1 MPTRDPDPMAEH
13 PTQLGS
19 LGQEL
24 AALTEPDRRVEL
36 GERLGTRPP
45 GIEIVSAVQ
54 ASLGRR
60 VAVHRPLPNAGEEAA
75 VTLRREAEQMAALD
89 HPNVLPIHEI
99 IEGPTG
105 PMLVVPWVPGQRWE
119 TRLSQPHRVRDA
131 FGTDD
136 VLGWH
141 VRVLLQVS
149 QAVQFAHEQGVVH
162 RDLCPDNVWVGDIGA
177 VYVTGWALATRGRR
191 ARPATPQQIR
201 ALNLGPYLAPEM
213 VMRTVGRVGPQT
225 DVYQLGGLLYRIL
238 TGEPP
243 HGGDDV
249 DDTVRQ
255 VLFHDPPM
263 PTDAPPSLAR
273 VCQRALSRNPSG
285 RYADVASFRAALES
299 ALAQRTAWNV
309 ARNADLQFD
318 RLTRLLRASP
328 VNEAE
333 VLAAFG
339 ALRMGYR
346 RALTEAPDLAGA
358 DLRLQRATA
367 LVLDHLE
374 HSGNHQAAAA
384 LRAQDAAADPTPTPA
399 SPRPSSPAPGPS
411 AAWHLGLLATLWLPW
426 VLVAAVGPHT
436 SVTLPLT
443 CAAASLTALGMHLV
457 LPAHSG
463 RVGLQPAAGR
473 WVIATPL
480 GLALVLAVTVGAG
493 ASVPAQWSVLALAL
507 AAASA
512 AAGQRR
518 APSRRQV
525 THAV

>member
-1 MPTRDPDPMAEH
+1 MPTYDPDPMAEH

-19 LGQEL
+19 LGHEL
-24 AALTEPDRRVEL
+24 AALAEPGRRVRL

-60 VAVHRPLPNAGEEAA
+60 VVVHRPLPNAGEDAV
-75 VTLRREAEQMAALD
+75 VTLRREAERMAALD

-99 IEGPTG
+99 IEGATG

-119 TRLSQPHRVRDA
+119 ARLSQPHRVRET

-162 RDLCPDNVWVGDIGA
+162 RDLCPDNVWVGDVGE

-201 ALNLGPYLAPEM
+201 TLNLGPYLAPEM

-243 HGGDDV
+243 HHGDDI

-273 VCQRALSRNPSG
+273 VCQRALSRHPTG
-285 RYADVASFRAALES
+285 RYPDVAAFRAALES

-318 RLTRLLRASP
+318 RLTRMLRASP
-328 VNEAE
+328 VNDAE
-333 VLAAFG
+333 VLGAYG

-346 RALTEAPDLAGA
+346 RALTEAPDLTGA
-358 DLRLQRATA
+358 DLRLTRATA

-374 HSGNHQAAAA
+374 RSGSHEAAAA
-384 LRAQDAAADPTPTPA
+384 LRAQDAGADLDRSTAKRPPP
-399 SPRPSSPAPGPS
+399 SPSRGPS
-411 AAWHLGLLATLWLPW
+411 TAWRLGLLGILWLPLL
-426 VLVAAVGPHT
+426 LVAAVGPHALG
-436 SVTLPLT
+436 TLPLT
-443 CAAASLTALGMHLV
+443 CAAASLIALAVHLA
-457 LPAHSG
+457 LPAHLDKDEHGS
-463 RVGLQPAAGR
+463 AAHR
-473 WVIATPL
+473 WVIGTPL
-480 GLALVLAVTVGAG
+480 GLALVLAVGAVAG
-493 ASVPAQWSVLALAL
+493 ASLTAQRSVLVLALL
-507 AAASA
+507 AAVTV
-512 AAGQRR
+512 AGLRLAPAQRT
-518 APSRRQV
+518 V
-525 THAV
+525 GHVV